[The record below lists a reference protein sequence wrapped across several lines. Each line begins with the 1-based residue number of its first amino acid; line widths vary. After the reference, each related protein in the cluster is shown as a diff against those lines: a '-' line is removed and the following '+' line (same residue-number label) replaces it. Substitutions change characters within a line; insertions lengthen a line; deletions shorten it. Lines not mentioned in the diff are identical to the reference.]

1 MSRFQLQSAFPKLT
15 EAFSSSSSLGNNNSA
30 LRGEGVLSGA
40 ARLVTSA
47 MGDFASSFFD
57 GGFGGTK
64 RKNNN
69 DFWGGFFNRMKKSA
83 FSSSSSCDVVVGG
96 GKERWFFTVS
106 PDAALLSA
114 SAVFGLCALVLSVS
128 ILTSRPLLVKKSV
141 ARRDGSRVSM
151 EYLKAVRGD
160 FAFGLGLM
168 WVSAVLL
175 ISGVAF
181 STNLSFVTESL
192 REELLACVYSF
203 SANAG
208 FCLLCGNIARLGI
221 IDDRAEKTN
230 LVILGTSVS
239 TLMLVS
245 HLFPKIP
252 EGSGKAGW
260 FCETWSFAWCALAL
274 AANLGLN
281 CAVEF
286 RGGFTSLDALYGL
299 ASGSGAG
306 MMYFAMASPL
316 KFGKCFGTALFLT
329 GFALHVLG
337 AVARHSVTRYAT
349 TAKEEG
355 EEENDSVS
363 LAKKIE

>member
-1 MSRFQLQSAFPKLT
+1 M
-15 EAFSSSSSLGNNNSA
+15 
-30 LRGEGVLSGA
+30 
-40 ARLVTSA
+40 TSA
-47 MGDFASSFFD
+47 VGDFASSFFD
-57 GGFGGTK
+57 GGFGGTTRK
-64 RKNNN
+64 RKNTNTNN
-69 DFWGGFFNRMKKSA
+69 FWGGFFNRKESA
-83 FSSSSSCDVVVGG
+83 FSSSSCDVVVGG
-96 GKERWFFTVS
+96 GERWFFTAS

-141 ARRDGSRVSM
+141 ARPDGSRVSM

-252 EGSGKAGW
+252 EGSSKAGW

-363 LAKKIE
+363 MAKKTE

>member
-1 MSRFQLQSAFPKLT
+1 M
-15 EAFSSSSSLGNNNSA
+15 
-30 LRGEGVLSGA
+30 
-40 ARLVTSA
+40 TSA

-57 GGFGGTK
+57 GFGGTTTLK
-64 RKNNN
+64 RKNDNKDN
-69 DFWGGFFNRMKKSA
+69 FWGGFFNRKKSA
-83 FSSSSSCDVVVGG
+83 FPSSSSCDVVVGG
-96 GKERWFFTVS
+96 GERWFFTVS
-106 PDAALLSA
+106 PDAALQSA

>member
-1 MSRFQLQSAFPKLT
+1 MSRFQLQTAFPKLT
-15 EAFSSSSSLGNNNSA
+15 EAFSSSSSSSSLETNGDAS
-30 LRGEGVLSGA
+30 LRGGEGVLSRG

-57 GGFGGTK
+57 DGFGGS
-64 RKNNN
+64 
-69 DFWGGFFNRMKKSA
+69 GFFNRKKSA
-83 FSSSSSCDVVVGG
+83 AFPSSSSSCDVVVGG
-96 GKERWFFTVS
+96 GERWFFTVS

-181 STNLSFVTESL
+181 STNVSFVTESL

-306 MMYFAMASPL
+306 MMYFAMVSPL

-363 LAKKIE
+363 LAKKTE

>member
-1 MSRFQLQSAFPKLT
+1 M
-15 EAFSSSSSLGNNNSA
+15 
-30 LRGEGVLSGA
+30 
-40 ARLVTSA
+40 TSA

-57 GGFGGTK
+57 GGFGGTTK

-69 DFWGGFFNRMKKSA
+69 DNNFWGGFFNRMKKSA
-83 FSSSSSCDVVVGG
+83 FSSSSCDVVVGG

-363 LAKKIE
+363 LAKKTE